1 METKVKKFI
10 RNTPEEDLKNFLI
23 TNDFIEVPEDFKW
36 DGKNRKYH
44 SSLF

>member
-23 TNDFIEVPEDFKW
+23 SNDFIEVPEDFIPIPIFKAVF
-36 DGKNRKYH
+36 
-44 SSLF
+44 S